1 MKTNLFDVSLR
12 LQKFSRIQSYSFQLK
27 EHTKFMSCL
36 PGASMNY
43 FIRNKLTYISCSM
56 PPHYTHLLYHLL
68 LTMFYRTRTDSV
80 YLPSRVVWYHGVV
93 LWEGPGGVLET
104 AIHSSVFGKVK
115 ELAGEIKYAL
125 NVMTSEE
132 LGRIHHWC
140 SWMRI
145 CQLVLVLGSYF
156 EQSF

>member
-56 PPHYTHLLYHLL
+56 PPHYTHLLYQLL
-68 LTMFYRTRTDSV
+68 LTMFYRTWTDSSV
-80 YLPSRVVWYHGVV
+80 
-93 LWEGPGGVLET
+93 
-104 AIHSSVFGKVK
+104 SVFSSGDVMVWCRGRVQEGCWRLHYIPQFLVK
-115 ELAGEIKYAL
+115 
-125 NVMTSEE
+125 
-132 LGRIHHWC
+132 
-140 SWMRI
+140 
-145 CQLVLVLGSYF
+145 LGSWL
-156 EQSF
+156 ERLNTP